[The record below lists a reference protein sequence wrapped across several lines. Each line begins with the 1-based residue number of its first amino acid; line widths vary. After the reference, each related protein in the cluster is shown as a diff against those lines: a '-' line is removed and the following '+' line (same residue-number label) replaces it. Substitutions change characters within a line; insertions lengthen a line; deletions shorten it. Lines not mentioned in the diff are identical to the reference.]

1 MAGRHYWI
9 ATALIVLVTAS
20 CGAAPPVTVRGPN
33 LAGTAW
39 VAETIA
45 GGGVVGPAE
54 SVIRFV
60 DDRRVSG
67 HGGCNA
73 FTGSYEIQGEHLV
86 LGPLAT
92 TRRACGG
99 AIDEQERRFLA
110 ALSDI
115 GRYEVEDG
123 LLLLFA
129 RDSVNAT
136 RLASKPGAD

>member
-1 MAGRHYWI
+1 MAGCHFWV
-9 ATALIVLVTAS
+9 ATAMTVLVTAS
-20 CGAAPPVTVRGPN
+20 CGAAPPVTAGGPN

-54 SVIRFV
+54 SVIRFE
-60 DDRRVSG
+60 DDQRVSG

-73 FTGSYEIQGEHLV
+73 FTGTYEIRGEQIV

-92 TRRACGG
+92 TRRACGA

-129 RDSVNAT
+129 HDSVTAT
-136 RLASKPGAD
+136 RLASKPGAE